1 MVAIMKV
8 RRATIWDVPEYA
20 DMAMEFI
27 SSNPLAHIAKADKDE
42 VSNFLLE
49 ALDKE
54 AAIII
59 LAEHGN
65 NIAGI
70 CGAMIYPI
78 YYAPSVLVGSE
89 LWWFVK
95 PEYRGS
101 MAGKMMREAIEDWSK
116 SNGAQA
122 MLMVALENE
131 KINAVG
137 RLYKRHGYTPMEHT
151 YMKGLH

>member
-1 MVAIMKV
+1 MKV
-8 RRATIWDVPEYA
+8 RAATIWDIPEYSEL
-20 DMAMEFI
+20 AMDFI

-42 VSNFLLE
+42 VSGFLLDAIDRDG
-49 ALDKE
+49 AL
-54 AAIII
+54 II
-59 LAEHGN
+59 LAEVGN

-101 MAGKMMREAIEDWSK
+101 LAGKMMRETIENWAKSK
-116 SNGAQA
+116 DAQA

-131 KINAVG
+131 KIDAVG

>member
-1 MVAIMKV
+1 MKV
-8 RRATIWDVPEYA
+8 RRATIWDIPEYA
-20 DMAMEFI
+20 ELAMDFI

-42 VSNFLLE
+42 VSGFLLDAIDRDG
-49 ALDKE
+49 AL
-54 AAIII
+54 II
-59 LAEHGN
+59 LAEVGN
-65 NIAGI
+65 NITGI

-101 MAGKMMREAIEDWSK
+101 LAGKMMREAIENWAKSK
-116 SNGAQA
+116 DAQA
-122 MLMVALENE
+122 MLMVALEND
-131 KINAVG
+131 KIDAVG